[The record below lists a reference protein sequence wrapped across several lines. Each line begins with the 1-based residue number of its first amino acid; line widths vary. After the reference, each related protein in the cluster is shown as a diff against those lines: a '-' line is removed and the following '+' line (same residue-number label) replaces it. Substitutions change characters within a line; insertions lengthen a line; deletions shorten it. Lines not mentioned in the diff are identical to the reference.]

1 LIPTSSFQIAR
12 TNFIAKTSDYCR
24 ASLAEDGPGGQ
35 TFSTHGHIATPWAVQ
50 GPAKIS
56 PAEVSAPWLAE
67 GRAMLRLAWPLILAN
82 LTQQL
87 IQATDVLL
95 IGRLGAT
102 QLAAA
107 TLALN
112 LTWTFSIFLLGLIT
126 ASSPMMATALGQ
138 RFNAVRDVRRTF
150 RAGLW
155 LIAIVMPPY
164 CVLMWN
170 VGPLMRAFGESEEL
184 ATQGQTFL
192 RAYMWIV
199 PSWLLFQLLRNF
211 VAALERPR
219 IVLWL
224 SIAGI
229 ALNALISWSLIFG
242 HFGLPALGLV
252 GSGLGSTITW
262 LILCAALI
270 AVVSR
275 ERRFRR
281 FHLFGHSWRF
291 DRQRTIKMIKLGWPI
306 GATMALEIGVF
317 ALAAF
322 FMGWIG
328 APAVAAHAIALQ
340 LAALTFMVPLGLGQ
354 AATVRVGL
362 ALGRRDEAGITRA
375 GWTAWVMGIG
385 FMAAMALV
393 MWSVPR
399 QLVTLFLADVPK
411 NAVVIGLAVSF
422 LRVAAAFQLVDG
434 AQVIGAGMLRGLHDT
449 RWPLLFALVGYWV
462 VGLGIGSWLAF
473 GADWRGLGIWIGLAC
488 GLASVAAL
496 MLARWMLR
504 TRLGLIAFR

>member
-1 LIPTSSFQIAR
+1 MDI
-12 TNFIAKTSDYCR
+12 
-24 ASLAEDGPGGQ
+24 G
-35 TFSTHGHIATPWAVQ
+35 
-50 GPAKIS
+50 KIS
-56 PAEVSAPWLAE
+56 ADERQRPWRDELRSTLA
-67 GRAMLRLAWPLILAN
+67 LAWPLILAN

-95 IGRLGAT
+95 LGRLGAT
-102 QLAAA
+102 PLAAA

-155 LIAIVMPPY
+155 LLVIVMPPY
-164 CVLMWN
+164 SLLMWN
-170 VGPLMRAFGESEEL
+170 AGGLMMTLGISAEL
-184 ATQGQTFL
+184 AAQGQTFL

-199 PSWLLFQLLRNF
+199 APWLLFQLLRNF
-211 VAALERPR
+211 VAAVERPR

-224 SIAGI
+224 SIGGI
-229 ALNALISWSLIFG
+229 FLNALVSWALIFG

-262 LILCAALI
+262 LIMCAALI
-270 AVVSR
+270 AVISTD
-275 ERRFRR
+275 RRFRR
-281 FHLFGHSWRF
+281 FHLFGHWWRF
-291 DRQRTIKMIKLGWPI
+291 DRQRTVAMLKLGWPI
-306 GATMALEIGVF
+306 GATMGLEIGVF
-317 ALAAF
+317 ALAAY

-328 APAVAAHAIALQ
+328 APAVAAHAVALQ

-362 ALGRRDEAGITRA
+362 ALGRKDEAGVARA
-375 GWTAWVMGIG
+375 GWTAWVLGLL
-385 FMAAMALV
+385 FMATMALV
-393 MWSVPR
+393 MWGIPR
-399 QLVTLFLADVPK
+399 QLITMFLEDAPA

-473 GADWRGLGIWIGLAC
+473 AADWKGVGIWIGLAS
-488 GLASVAAL
+488 GLAVVAGL
-496 MLARWMLR
+496 MLARWLLR
-504 TRLGLIAFR
+504 DRLGLTRAGHA